1 MSIDNEM
8 AAINVHWLSR
18 NGRNGAFCFH
28 MDRLQRYFLDAN
40 GLKAVNRAIT
50 KILSWGVNK
59 RLARICR
66 ELNIYRDIINKGNL
80 ASNSL
85 PKEQQQQQQR
95 RPQKRKNKN
104 PSRQAP
110 RTKCPRQ
117 AKGDTA
123 YGEEGGE
130 EEGEEEDDEDEEGI
144 SSAAGLLQ
152 ISPKKINS
160 GLNLQRKA
168 AENLRAKNTRAKKNE
183 PAPET
188 GGGLS
193 RLIAVEVSGKRV
205 P

>member
-1 MSIDNEM
+1 
-8 AAINVHWLSR
+8 
-18 NGRNGAFCFH
+18 

-50 KILSWGVNK
+50 NILSWGVNK

-104 PSRQAP
+104 PSLQAP
-110 RTKCPRQ
+110 RTKRPRQ

-160 GLNLQRKA
+160 GISRKKINSGLNLQRKA

-193 RLIAVEVSGKRV
+193 RLIAVEVSEKRV